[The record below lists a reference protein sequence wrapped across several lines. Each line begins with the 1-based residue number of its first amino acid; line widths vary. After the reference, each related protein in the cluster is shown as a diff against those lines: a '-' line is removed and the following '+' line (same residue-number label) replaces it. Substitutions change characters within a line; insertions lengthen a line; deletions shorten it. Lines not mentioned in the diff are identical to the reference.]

1 MPNSIRVRTK
11 IVKTR
16 HQEANPAEASLA
28 SCAEQACRADQA
40 LCRLPGRSISYAT
53 HHSFMAIGVLG
64 WSVIGAVGGAALA
77 VYGWTMSSFARQ
89 RQNALAFPAPFPA
102 FGGQWTGC

>member
-1 MPNSIRVRTK
+1 MVRAG
-11 IVKTR
+11 
-16 HQEANPAEASLA
+16 ANL
-28 SCAEQACRADQA
+28 
-40 LCRLPGRSISYAT
+40 RLVSVLKSISYAI
-53 HHSFMAIGVLG
+53 HHSFMAIGMPG

-77 VYGWTMSSFARQ
+77 VYGWAMSSFARQ